1 MAANWPK
8 LPALD
13 SPDELEEPLPEGWR
27 LDKIENLY
35 EQLPVG
41 KRFDQKS
48 SSAKGKVPVIDQSE
62 AGVIGW
68 HDEEPGV
75 MASDDRPVV
84 TFANHTCEMRL
95 MRRPF
100 SVIQNVFPLVG
111 RSDVC
116 DTRFL
121 YYGTKGRVRLEE
133 YKGHFPDYRR
143 KWIPLPPLTEQ
154 RAIAHILGTLD
165 DKIEL
170 NRRMSE
176 TLEAMARALFKA
188 WFVDFEPVRAK
199 MEGRWQRGQSLPGLP
214 AHLYDLF
221 PDRLVD
227 SELGEIPEG
236 WRVGRLGDLAQV
248 TSGKR
253 PNKVYPEPQPY
264 ASIPLWGGNGPIG
277 YVTEPL
283 YSTPILLTGRV
294 GTLGSVFRIAT
305 PCWPS
310 DNTLVVIAREKIAIE
325 FLYFQMKR
333 FDYDALNRGS
343 TQPLLTQTDL
353 NGQQVPLPSN
363 RLLSEFHKH
372 VSTYF
377 AKLDESMNESRT
389 LATLRDALLP
399 KLISGELRVKNIEEM
414 IRRIV

>member
-1 MAANWPK
+1 MAGEWRETTLGQLMSFAN
-8 LPALD
+8 
-13 SPDELEEPLPEGWR
+13 GR
-27 LDKIENLY
+27 
-35 EQLPVG
+35 
-41 KRFDQKS
+41 S
-48 SSAKGKVPVIDQSE
+48 SSNRADGLPNPVYGSN
-62 AGVIGW
+62 GVIGW
-68 HDEEPGV
+68 TAEANADAGSIIIGRV
-75 MASDDRPVV
+75 GSYCGSLYFSKQRCWV
-84 TFANHTCEMRL
+84 TDNAICAT
-95 MRRPF
+95 
-100 SVIQNVFPLVG
+100 PLHEND
-111 RSDVC
+111 S
-116 DTRFL
+116 RFL
-121 YYGTKGRVRLEE
+121 FYLLNTIGLNNWRTGSGQPLLNQEIL
-133 YKGHFPDYRR
+133 RR
-143 KWIPLPPLTEQ
+143 IPTAVPEPMEQ

-170 NRRMSE
+170 NRRMSQ
-176 TLEAMARALFKA
+176 TLEAMARALFKS
-188 WFVDFEPVRAK
+188 WFVDFDPVRAK

-221 PDRLVD
+221 PDRLAD

-236 WRVGRLGDLAQV
+236 SRVGRLGDLAQV

-264 ASIPLWGGNGPIG
+264 ASIPLWGGNGPMG

-389 LATLRDALLP
+389 LAALRDALLP
-399 KLISGELRVKNIEEM
+399 KLIRGEIRVKDADRFLKE
-414 IRRIV
+414 RGQ

>member
-8 LPALD
+8 LPALN
-13 SPDELEEPLPEGWR
+13 SPDELEELLPEGWR

-48 SSAKGKVPVIDQSE
+48 SKAQGKVPVIDQSE

-75 MASDDRPVV
+75 MASDSRPVV

-121 YYGTKGRVRLEE
+121 YYGTKGRVHLEE

-143 KWIPLPPLTEQ
+143 KWIPVPPLPEQ

-170 NRRMSE
+170 NRRMSQ

-188 WFVDFEPVRAK
+188 WFVHFEPVRAK
-199 MEGRWQRGQSLPGLP
+199 MEGRWRRGQSIPGLP
-214 AHLYDLF
+214 ADLYDLF

-227 SELGEIPEG
+227 SELGEIPDG
-236 WRVGRLGDLAQV
+236 WTCAELKDALEIADGRPLPPERRNDAGPVEVFGANGVIGRTDVPSVDSPCVILGKIGTCGSLHRSARPCWV
-248 TSGKR
+248 TNNAFAIRAGRSVSLEFAWWLLSGIDFSQFVSGSANPYMPLK
-253 PNKVYPEPQPY
+253 NFGHYKV
-264 ASIPLWGGNGPIG
+264 
-277 YVTEPL
+277 
-283 YSTPILLTGRV
+283 ILPTTKLLREFQIRAG
-294 GTLGSVFRIAT
+294 VFRRQVD
-305 PCWPS
+305 C
-310 DNTLVVIAREKIAIE
+310 
-325 FLYFQMKR
+325 
-333 FDYDALNRGS
+333 LN
-343 TQPLLTQTDL
+343 
-353 NGQQVPLPSN
+353 
-363 RLLSEFHKH
+363 
-372 VSTYF
+372 
-377 AKLDESMNESRT
+377 AESRT
-389 LATLRDALLP
+389 LAALRDALLP
-399 KLISGELRVKNIEEM
+399 KLISGEIRVKDAEKF
-414 IRRIV
+414 IRNVL